1 MQEIRTRGIKMII
14 SDTGILSEIMK
25 NQLKKWMWE
34 WYYTMTYRK
43 HPTKIIWPT

>member
-1 MQEIRTRGIKMII
+1 MFPEQINYTLLMQEIRTRGIKMII

-34 WYYTMTYRK
+34 
-43 HPTKIIWPT
+43 